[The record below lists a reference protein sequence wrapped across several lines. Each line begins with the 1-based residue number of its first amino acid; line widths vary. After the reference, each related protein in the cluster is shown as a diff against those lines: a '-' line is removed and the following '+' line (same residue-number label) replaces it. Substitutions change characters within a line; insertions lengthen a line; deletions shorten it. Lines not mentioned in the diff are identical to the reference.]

1 MNGKGNN
8 AEFLKEYQKRFEKKL
23 SENEITVVKYWKERL
38 DKLITMKPDG
48 IGSLQLEMKKLS
60 QMMNTRIE
68 TLKKG

>member
-48 IGSLQLEMKKLS
+48 IGSLQLEMKKRS
-60 QMMNTRIE
+60 QMMNTRID

>member
-1 MNGKGNN
+1 MNGKGSN

-23 SENEITVVKYWKERL
+23 CENEITVVKYWKERL
-38 DKLITMKPDG
+38 DKLVAMKPDG